1 MSLDPR
7 VNGESCVFDVEVVV
21 VSAVDVVLALVGD
34 FDFAAAAAVAPT
46 PIAAAELC
54 PSCLDVKAILGVAV
68 VLPKYASSVVLLV
81 ALLLSS

>member
-7 VNGESCVFDVEVVV
+7 VNGESCVLDVVV
-21 VSAVDVVLALVGD
+21 NAVDVVLALVD
-34 FDFAAAAAVAPT
+34 DFAAAAAPPT

-54 PSCLDVKAILGVAV
+54 PSCIAVLGVAV

-81 ALLLSS
+81 AALLLSS